1 MRNCMDDECTHFPD
15 SSLCTF
21 YRAGLNIATK
31 AQLFADYMESSL
43 TAEDDTSPT
52 QDPEPS
58 QPAPRHA
65 EFEPEPTAD
74 DEPEPRATELKI
86 ATEPEPYTSDQVREP
101 ATSTMTGECNMEQV
115 RAMESPAHCTTA
127 GGELD
132 DNSGDLI
139 DFSTE
144 DLENNSGDL
153 IDFFTEVSTCHVMP
167 ASMESPPT
175 LPLLPMSTSVCS
187 PLSPDSPSAHPQ
199 PTTCAVGSP
208 RVCQLPS
215 ASGLEDPSSP
225 PPASES
231 RTPPR
236 PSDPAAPP
244 RLSAPSSPSSPI
256 GPPAPP
262 GSLVFPAPPWSVV
275 GPSSPQDSIPP
286 AAPRHSVPPALWTSS
301 LPLAQPPSSV
311 APAPPRTFGSPPTPR
326 SPEPRAP
333 PWPSGSSVSP
343 WIFGSPSPPRAP
355 PPAAPPPSVAPLE
368 SSAFSPPWLLPPSAP
383 PWVVMMAVVWVSH
396 GSSCSGSLLSSPWL
410 LPPSS
415 PPWTLFIV
423 LLPEDRPPP
432 EPPPTMTL
440 LFPLPFHAA
449 SNVRVLCAVWTVYV
463 CFSHCAHIW
472 FFLPLEVL
480 TLTHTRAA
488 LTLIIIILMSAAD
501 KMRAA
506 GAALHFLSVFLLEKC
521 SRLSPHLLWEE
532 NERESV
538 CVSTSSF
545 PLL

>member
-1 MRNCMDDECTHFPD
+1 
-15 SSLCTF
+15 
-21 YRAGLNIATK
+21 
-31 AQLFADYMESSL
+31 
-43 TAEDDTSPT
+43 
-52 QDPEPS
+52 
-58 QPAPRHA
+58 
-65 EFEPEPTAD
+65 
-74 DEPEPRATELKI
+74 
-86 ATEPEPYTSDQVREP
+86 
-101 ATSTMTGECNMEQV
+101 MEQV

-144 DLENNSGDL
+144 DLEDNSGDLIDFSTEDLENNSGDL
-153 IDFFTEVSTCHVMP
+153 IDFFTEVSTCLVMP
-167 ASMESPPT
+167 ASHHLCSGCAAG
-175 LPLLPMSTSVCS
+175 LPASIGVR
-187 PLSPDSPSAHPQ
+187 AG
-199 PTTCAVGSP
+199 GS
-208 RVCQLPS
+208 LIS
-215 ASGLEDPSSP
+215 ASSLRVQNS
-225 PPASES
+225 ASA
-231 RTPPR
+231 
-236 PSDPAAPP
+236 SDPAASP

-275 GPSSPQDSIPP
+275 GPSSPQDSVPT
-286 AAPRHSVPPALWTSS
+286 AAPRHSVPPALWTSF

-440 LFPLPFHAA
+440 LFSLPFHAA
-449 SNVRVLCAVWTVYV
+449 R
-463 CFSHCAHIW
+463 
-472 FFLPLEVL
+472 
-480 TLTHTRAA
+480 
-488 LTLIIIILMSAAD
+488 
-501 KMRAA
+501 
-506 GAALHFLSVFLLEKC
+506 
-521 SRLSPHLLWEE
+521 SRLPGGGDTYRDSILVQGQTLSDLLCVLLYCGCNTPPLHGPLQTDE
-532 NERESV
+532 NSGTVVAVFDLGVLDAQDVVHASQESG
-538 CVSTSSF
+538 T
-545 PLL
+545 